1 VLAAVL
7 LPPISTS
14 IEATIKLVNSEKLVK
29 KTGSWFALVM
39 YCATA
44 TLVAAIALA
53 IVFSSVTLAFAVGS
67 NPGMLSGDVAK
78 SISLGCSAAK
88 AGCLEHTNPLR
99 QEIARAANDPDGSGL
114 VHAHTDGTTLVVES
128 AYFFDDPQSGVTFAR
143 AMAQTLLEDSQKL
156 CAAAISQLQMR
167 GSKRV
172 TVPVVCK

>member
-1 VLAAVL
+1 M
-7 LPPISTS
+7 
-14 IEATIKLVNSEKLVK
+14 ELVNSDKLVT
-29 KTGSWFALVM
+29 KTGSCSALVA

-44 TLVAAIALA
+44 TLVAALALA

-67 NPGMLSGDVAK
+67 NTGMLSGDVMK
-78 SISLGCSAAK
+78 GISRGCSAAK
-88 AGCLEHTNPLR
+88 AGCLEETNPLR

-114 VHAHTDGTTLVVES
+114 VHAHTDGATLVVES
-128 AYFFDDPQSGVTFAR
+128 AYFFDDPQSGVTFAK

-172 TVPVVCK
+172 VKTVPVVCK